1 MAKSKEEQY
10 AAKNDGI
17 CDLSCRRGL
26 LIAINFVFLL
36 GGGAA
41 LAIGCWTLLSKMQY
55 VPLLGTL
62 YYNLVVFLLI
72 GAGVLVLITGI
83 IGCVGAVRK
92 RGGLLTTYFVLL
104 LIIFLCEI
112 TGAIIAFVYHE
123 TLSTELE
130 VDLVK
135 NMNKNYNETGQE
147 SFSKAVDEMQQN
159 FQCCGVTSYADW
171 QHSKFI
177 KTNQQGLKTPISC
190 CKSPSELCSVR
201 DHPSNI
207 YRVMHDKS
215 MGCLVK
221 LEYYLQEHIFVLA
234 VTCIV
239 VAGLEIFAMIFT
251 CFLRSAIKKE
261 EEEEEVY

>member
-1 MAKSKEEQY
+1 MAKSKEDQY
-10 AAKNDGI
+10 AKNSGI
-17 CDLSCRRGL
+17 CDLACRRGL

-41 LAIGCWTLLSKMQY
+41 LAIGVWTVMMKMQY
-55 VPLLGTL
+55 VPLLGTA
-62 YYNLVVFLLI
+62 YYNIVVFLLI
-72 GAGVLVLITGI
+72 GSGILVLITGI

-92 RGGLLTTYFVLL
+92 RGGLLTTYFILL

-112 TGAIIAFVYHE
+112 VAAIIAFVYHDSLTQE
-123 TLSTELE
+123 IE

-135 NMNKNYNETGQE
+135 NMNKNYNEAGQE
-147 SFSKAVDEMQQN
+147 AFTKAVDEMQQN
-159 FQCCGVTSYADW
+159 FQCCGVASYSDW
-171 QHSKFI
+171 QNSKFI
-177 KTNQQGLKTPISC
+177 KTNEDGLKTPESC
-190 CKSPSELCSVR
+190 CKSPSPGCSVR

-207 YRVMHDKS
+207 YRVLHDQS

-221 LEYYLQEHIFVLA
+221 LEYYLQEHIFILA

-239 VAGLEIFAMIFT
+239 VAGLEVFAMLFT
-251 CFLRSAIKKE
+251 CWLRTAIRK